1 MLAEFTIFPV
11 GAGTSLSAYVARAV
25 KLVEESGLNY
35 RVGPMGTCVEGSW
48 DQIMALMKKCHD
60 AVAADSE
67 RLVMHIYIDDRKGAK
82 DCLARKIESVEAKLG
97 HKVSK

>member
-67 RLVMHIYIDDRKGAK
+67 RIVMHIYIDDRKGAK
-82 DCLARKIESVEAKLG
+82 DCLTRKIESVEAKLG

>member
-67 RLVMHIYIDDRKGAK
+67 RLVMHIYIDDRKGAQ
-82 DCLARKIESVEAKLG
+82 D
-97 HKVSK
+97 

>member
-48 DQIMALMKKCHD
+48 GQIMALMKKCHD

-67 RLVMHIYIDDRKGAK
+67 RIVMHIYIDDRKGAK
-82 DCLARKIESVEAKLG
+82 DCLTRKIESVEAKLG

>member
-82 DCLARKIESVEAKLG
+82 DCLTRKIESVEAKLG

>member
-48 DQIMALMKKCHD
+48 GQIMALMKKCHD

-67 RLVMHIYIDDRKGAK
+67 RIVMHIYIDDRNGAK
-82 DCLARKIESVEAKLG
+82 DCLTRKIESVEAKLG